1 MSNRRYL
8 PFAVRASLGLAS
20 ALAVAG
26 LVVAGLAVAQP
37 KAPPLRPAPG
47 GRAPLPRYEPCAI
60 EAVVPNTIRSGDA
73 FSITYKSW
81 NSDQCGAVLV
91 NAAGSTFT
99 ELSVRE
105 AAPNTLTVQYPPA
118 LAAGVYRVGLRLKDV
133 REPKTSVPLTVV
145 SGPCLIRSVQPESAR
160 PGERVAVVAS
170 SVKDCQVKLR
180 HDATGASSSLS
191 LIHLA
196 TTTAEFVVP
205 ADAKPGPSS
214 VGLHASGEAVRL
226 SAPLEILPP
235 KVDCPSIPLTV
246 TASAFPLPVH
256 SDWLFDT
263 EMGGSPVELHVQ
275 AELVHSRGRVWAR
288 GSVEMSEIRQGMRQS
303 SYSGAFETVV
313 FDGSKLPP
321 GCEITGISGSVVGD
335 FDLTTE
341 PNRRGNLVYKP
352 DPRFVPN
359 LVASARC
366 VVDTDGD
373 DHGKLGC
380 SEISLRP
387 VTIRT
392 AQRTSNCAPIRLP
405 LPGSSLLWANSVNA
419 LFPLSHVAGDTELG
433 RNPVKLSYS
442 VSLLQDARRVT
453 LRTVLED
460 VEQGGDGTAFKGSR
474 DRELFDVQHDAPG
487 CVVTG
492 LGASVRRSYS
502 ASVIIPNDHE
512 DRHRSFALPSD
523 SSQAALVRSSSFQV
537 DRDGDDA
544 GRVGCFTTNLAK
556 EIEIQLAAQ

>member
-1 MSNRRYL
+1 MSNRRCVS
-8 PFAVRASLGLAS
+8 FAVRASLGLAS
-20 ALAVAG
+20 TLAVAG
-26 LVVAGLAVAQP
+26 LAVAGLAVAQP
-37 KAPPLRPAPG
+37 KAPPLRPAPTA
-47 GRAPLPRYEPCAI
+47 RAPLPRYEPCTIDSIA
-60 EAVVPNTIRSGDA
+60 PRTIRSGDA
-73 FSITYKSW
+73 FAITYKTW
-81 NSDQCGAVLV
+81 NADECGAVLIT
-91 NAAGSTFT
+91 ASGGSYT

-105 AAPNTLTVQYPPA
+105 TAARTLTVQYPPA
-118 LAAGVYRVGLRLKDV
+118 LTAGEYRVGLRLRDV
-133 REPKTSVPLTVV
+133 KEPKTTVPLTVM
-145 SGPCLIRSVQPESAR
+145 SGPCLITSVQPTTAR
-160 PGERVAVVAS
+160 PGDRVVVNAS
-170 SVKDCQVKLR
+170 SVKECQAKLR
-180 HDATGASSSLS
+180 HDVTGASTSLTLTNVS
-191 LIHLA
+191 
-196 TTTAEFVVP
+196 TKTAEFVVP
-205 ADAKPGPSS
+205 AGAKQGPSS
-214 VGLHASGEAVRL
+214 VGLHASGESVRL

-235 KVDCPSIPLTV
+235 KVECPSIPLSV

-263 EMGGSPVELHVQ
+263 DMGDSPVELHIQ
-275 AELVHSRGRVWAR
+275 AELVHTRGRVWAR

-303 SYSGAFETVV
+303 DYSGAFETVV

-321 GCEITGISGSVVGD
+321 GCEITGLSGSTVGD
-335 FDLTTE
+335 FNLETE

-387 VTIRT
+387 VTIMT

-405 LPGSSLLWANSVNA
+405 LPGSNLPWANSVNA

-453 LRTVLED
+453 LRTVVDE

-474 DRELFDVQHDAPG
+474 DRVLFDAEYDAPG
-487 CVVTG
+487 CAVTG
-492 LGASVRRSYS
+492 VGGSVRRNYS

-512 DRHRSFALPSD
+512 DRHRSFSLPGD
-523 SSQAALVRSSSFQV
+523 RSQAALVRSSSFQV